1 MTQTT
6 YFSILIHAKQLSL
19 MTLSDKTAGNGKN
32 GSVTDGWTDGPMD
45 AQTYGRTE
53 RREV

>member
-1 MTQTT
+1 
-6 YFSILIHAKQLSL
+6 